1 MRDALRPLMKAL
13 TAQDLLRNSEID
25 VKVSVVSCIN
35 EIMRVTAPDAP
46 FDDEPMKVYIKPYI
60 IVLPLHPC
68 VGAS

>member
-46 FDDEPMKVYIKPYI
+46 FDDEPMKVYIKP
-60 IVLPLHPC
+60 
-68 VGAS
+68 